1 MQAGCFLGKDAVAQ
15 SPGGWMQE
23 ACDGDFSRT
32 FKGWSRTQAP
42 PVLSEHG
49 RVRVALWRLGL
60 H

>member
-1 MQAGCFLGKDAVAQ
+1 
-15 SPGGWMQE
+15 MQE
-23 ACDGDFSRT
+23 ARDGDFSRT

-42 PVLSEHG
+42 PVLSLHG